1 MFGGLVIGSSSG
13 NSSFS
18 CALSTPANESLV
30 FWALLALEGLSRL
43 AFLGQCSLVVFAF
56 AFLHS
61 MAVGAALSRVAPF
74 VLSYA
79 LGCGAPC
86 HSPGKGV
93 IRGRGGSLAGR
104 HLLAHLCSVG
114 SGAPSSSRG
123 LV

>member
-1 MFGGLVIGSSSG
+1 MVLSHSPSDACRYRAGSYVRLMRRELMFGGLVIGASSG
-13 NSSFS
+13 KSSFS
-18 CALSTPANESLV
+18 YALSTPAYESLV

-74 VLSYA
+74 VLSNA

-86 HSPGKGV
+86 HSPG
-93 IRGRGGSLAGR
+93 
-104 HLLAHLCSVG
+104 
-114 SGAPSSSRG
+114 
-123 LV
+123 